1 MTLSSSRLAPAFA
14 WIDAEL
20 ERLQAAQL
28 RRWQR
33 VRESPHAGGWV
44 QLDGRQLLDFGSN
57 DYLGLAADPEVI
69 DAVRHAVGESGW
81 GSGASPLVSGYGVLH
96 RRLERDLAAHE
107 QTEACAL
114 LPTGFAAN
122 VAAITALAGPGDLI
136 LSDELNHASIIDGCR
151 LSRATVAIYRHGDVA
166 HAAEL
171 LSRQIAT
178 SSPRRILIV
187 TDGLFSMDG
196 DFAPLS
202 GLVELAESQA
212 AMLLVDEAHATG
224 VWGAEGRGSCEE
236 LGVDTHC
243 LVRVGTLSKALGSL
257 GGFVVGPHAVID
269 WIRNAARP
277 YIFST
282 AQPEAI
288 AAASLAALR
297 LVQRQPHRR
306 QQLQEN
312 AARVRTALQAQ
323 GWDLCGSASQIIP
336 LRIGSAAEAWRL
348 SGDLAEAGLFV
359 PAIRPPAVPE
369 GGARLRLSL
378 SWLHTPEQLSR
389 LIEVLGNVRG
399 TVN

>member
-1 MTLSSSRLAPAFA
+1 MRNDLRAPAIKPFA
-14 WIDAEL
+14 WIAAEL
-20 ERLQAAQL
+20 ERLESAEL

-33 VRESPHAGGWV
+33 VRESPHAGGLV

-57 DYLGLAADPEVI
+57 DYLGLAADPQVI
-69 DAVRHAVGESGW
+69 DAVRHATGEYGW
-81 GSGASPLVSGYGVLH
+81 GSGSSPSVSGYGVLH
-96 RRLERDLAAHE
+96 RRLERELATHE
-107 QTEACAL
+107 QTEACTL

-151 LSRATVAIYRHGDVA
+151 LARATVSIYRHGDVA

-171 LSRQIAT
+171 LARHTAN
-178 SSPRRILIV
+178 SSTRRILIV

-196 DFAPLS
+196 DFAPLRQ
-202 GLVELAESQA
+202 LVELAASTG

-224 VWGAEGRGSCEE
+224 VWGAAGRGSCEE
-236 LGVDTHC
+236 LQINLQNV
-243 LVRVGTLSKALGSL
+243 VRVGTLSKALGSH
-257 GGFVVGPHAVID
+257 GGFIVGPQLVID

-282 AQPEAI
+282 AQPEAT

-297 LVQRQPHRR
+297 LVHVEPHRR
-306 QQLQEN
+306 TELQAN
-312 AARVRTALQAQ
+312 AAWVRGELQAQ

-336 LRIGSAAEAWRL
+336 LRIGSSAHALKLAAN
-348 SGDLAEAGLFV
+348 LADDGLFV
-359 PAIRPPAVPE
+359 PAIRPPAVPA

-378 SWLHTPEQLSR
+378 SWLHSREQLQSLIAALSR
-389 LIEVLGNVRG
+389 LRP
-399 TVN
+399 

>member
-1 MTLSSSRLAPAFA
+1 MMENDLRGSVAEPFA
-14 WIDAEL
+14 WIATEL
-20 ERLQAAQL
+20 ERLEAAEL

-33 VRESPHAGGWV
+33 VRESPHAGGLV

-57 DYLGLAADPEVI
+57 DYLGLAADGQLI
-69 DAVRHAVGESGW
+69 DAVRHAVGEHGW
-81 GSGASPLVSGYGVLH
+81 GSAASPLVSGYGVLH
-96 RRLERDLAAHE
+96 RRLEQELAAHE
-107 QTEACAL
+107 QAAASAL

-151 LSRATVAIYRHGDVA
+151 LSRATIGIYRHADVQ

-171 LSRQIAT
+171 LARQTAMAA
-178 SSPRRILIV
+178 PRRILIA

-196 DFAPLS
+196 DFAPLRE
-202 GLVELAESQA
+202 LVTLAEDA
-212 AMLLVDEAHATG
+212 GAMLLVDEAHATG

-236 LGVDTHC
+236 LGIDLGSV
-243 LVRVGTLSKALGSL
+243 VRVGTLSKALGSL
-257 GGFVVGPHAVID
+257 GGFIAGPQLAID

-297 LVQRQPHRR
+297 LVHREPHRR
-306 QQLQEN
+306 RELQQR
-312 AARVRTALQAQ
+312 AAWVRSELQAQ

-336 LRIGSAAEAWRL
+336 LRIGSSARAMQLTAAL
-348 SGDLAEAGLFV
+348 VEAGLFV

-369 GGARLRLSL
+369 GSARLRLSL
-378 SWLHTPEQLSR
+378 SWLHSDEQLQRLVETLSR
-389 LIEVLGNVRG
+389 LR
-399 TVN
+399 T

>member
-1 MTLSSSRLAPAFA
+1 MTLSSSRLSPAYA

-20 ERLQAAQL
+20 SRLQAAQL

-69 DAVRHAVGESGW
+69 DAVRHAAGEYGW

-151 LSRATVAIYRHGDVA
+151 LSRAAVAIYRHGDVA
-166 HAAEL
+166 HASEL

-196 DFAPLS
+196 DLP
-202 GLVELAESQA
+202 
-212 AMLLVDEAHATG
+212 
-224 VWGAEGRGSCEE
+224 R
-236 LGVDTHC
+236 
-243 LVRVGTLSKALGSL
+243 
-257 GGFVVGPHAVID
+257 
-269 WIRNAARP
+269 
-277 YIFST
+277 
-282 AQPEAI
+282 
-288 AAASLAALR
+288 
-297 LVQRQPHRR
+297 
-306 QQLQEN
+306 
-312 AARVRTALQAQ
+312 
-323 GWDLCGSASQIIP
+323 
-336 LRIGSAAEAWRL
+336 
-348 SGDLAEAGLFV
+348 
-359 PAIRPPAVPE
+359 
-369 GGARLRLSL
+369 
-378 SWLHTPEQLSR
+378 
-389 LIEVLGNVRG
+389 
-399 TVN
+399 